1 MAILDRF
8 RKKDQEDKTS
18 AASAASDA
26 KKTPSKKSQPKKQSE
41 AKAETLVG
49 VTSAGDHLSTR
60 LLLKPHVS
68 EKAARLAD
76 KGTYVFDVVPEAE
89 KVAIKKAVEALY
101 GVQVASV
108 HTVRGKGKSMSRG
121 NRIGRRKQWKK
132 ALVTVKK
139 GERIDLYEGV

>member
-8 RKKDQEDKTS
+8 RKTEPVGKKP
-18 AASAASDA
+18 AASKVANT
-26 KKTPSKKSQPKKQSE
+26 KKAQPKKLKEEKME
-41 AKAETLVG
+41 AVVG
-49 VTSAGDHLSTR
+49 ATTVAGDYLSAR

-89 KVAIKKAVEALY
+89 KVAIKKAVESLY

-108 HTVRGKGKSMSRG
+108 RTVRGKGKPMNRG
-121 NRIGRRKQWKK
+121 NRAGRRKQWKK
-132 ALVTVKK
+132 ALITVKK
-139 GERIDLYEGV
+139 GEHIDLYEGV